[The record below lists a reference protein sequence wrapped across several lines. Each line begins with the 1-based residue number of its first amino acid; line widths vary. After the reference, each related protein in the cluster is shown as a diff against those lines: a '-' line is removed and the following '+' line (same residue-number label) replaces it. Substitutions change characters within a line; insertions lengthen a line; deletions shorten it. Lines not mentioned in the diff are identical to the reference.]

1 MKTLQEERK
10 GGRTMQ
16 RMRIYT
22 STKEDY
28 KDEFICRALNQL
40 SRWSVDVDYILNMLE
55 MSKNDNERLEVI
67 EDSLREY
74 GKFQV
79 DLNEYPWQNSSVN
92 YNDLLQDVSVTMECR
107 SLLDEL
113 DEIRYGALK
122 S

>member
-1 MKTLQEERK
+1 
-10 GGRTMQ
+10 MQ
-16 RMRIYT
+16 RMCIYT

-28 KDEFICRALNQL
+28 KEEFICRALNQL

-55 MSKNDNERLEVI
+55 MSKSDSERLDVI

-92 YNDLLQDVSVTMECR
+92 YNDLLQDVSVTVECR
-107 SLLDEL
+107 NLLDEL
-113 DEIRYGALK
+113 DEIRYGTMK
-122 S
+122 SL